1 MVVMKVMKLKMPSV
15 KLNQRPILVRFL
27 ANPST
32 LSPELSTSIYTAPTS
47 PIEKQVIHSTLVV
60 TQAEELCLVP
70 VEALGLK
77 VSAVTQFLI
86 PGF

>member
-15 KLNQRPILVRFL
+15 KLNQRPILVRFP

-32 LSPELSTSIYTAPTS
+32 LFPVLSTSIYTAPTS
-47 PIEKQVIHSTLVV
+47 PTEKQVIHSTLVV

-70 VEALGLK
+70 VEALGPK
-77 VSAVTQFLI
+77 VSAVTQFLLQ
-86 PGF
+86 GH